1 MGGQAA
7 GWSGRGGHSSRY
19 HGRAMDAT
27 SPIGFDAVLATARP
41 EFSPEELIDL
51 AERTFGVHAAA
62 AQDLGSER
70 DQTSLLTARGG
81 LPIAVMKVSNAAE
94 DPATLDMEARAV
106 VHIARVDSTIPVAIP
121 WLAPS
126 ARPDSDDPADRRVA
140 FEAVDGTHHVRMYDV
155 LPGRGR
161 VDAWDL
167 PDDAIASWGEMTAR
181 FGRALRG
188 FFHPAARRT
197 MLWDVQHAA
206 RTRELLDTI
215 AIDRHREL
223 VEAALDRFDAVVTP
237 VWPTLRAQIIHTDI
251 TTDNALV
258 DADGRI
264 SGIVDLGDMSHSAL
278 VTDIASLL
286 DSLLNGRERDEL
298 FRAGRLI
305 LDGYQRITP
314 LEPVELALTGELLA
328 ARAAV
333 TIAISSFRSSRG
345 LEDRDFA
352 ERYNEG
358 VARTVETLLDV
369 GWDEAARRFGGEP
382 LGAGGVT
389 TGLLGRRAAVL
400 GPAIEPLTYA
410 EPIEV
415 VSAEGVWITA
425 ADGRLYLDAYNNV
438 PCVGHSHPRV
448 AEAIAR
454 TARTIA
460 TNMRYLHPA
469 AIELAERLVATMPA
483 DSGLDTVLFV
493 NSGSEANDV
502 AWRLATTFTGN
513 RGALCTAFA
522 YHGVTEAT
530 AALSPE
536 SWQAVRPPEHVETWE
551 PPDAL
556 RGTNQTLDVF
566 DVALARLAARGF
578 APAATILDSV
588 LTSDGFLDPGRELA
602 RAWVDRTHAAGGLWI
617 ADEVQGG
624 HGRTGSGL
632 WSFERLGIVP
642 DFVTLGKPMG
652 NGHPVGAVVTRRE
665 IAARFGDETV
675 FFSTFGGNQVS
686 AAASLAVLDVLADE
700 HVLDRVTAAGEALRA
715 GIREIATRHPIVGEV
730 RGAGLAIGVEIVDDP
745 DSKTP
750 DRDAAAAIKEGLKVR
765 GVLVGTT
772 GRAGNTLK
780 IRPPLAFDDSLVHI
794 VTGALEASVASVSR
808 QD

>member
-1 MGGQAA
+1 
-7 GWSGRGGHSSRY
+7 
-19 HGRAMDAT
+19 MDAT
-27 SPIGFDAVLATARP
+27 TGTGFDAVLATARP
-41 EFSPEELIDL
+41 EFEPAAVIEL
-51 AERTFGVHAAA
+51 ARRTFDVSAATA
-62 AQDLGSER
+62 TDLGSER
-70 DQTSLLTARGG
+70 DQTFLLADPGRS
-81 LPIAVMKVSNAAE
+81 PVAVMKVSNAAE
-94 DPATLDMEARAV
+94 DPSTLDMEALAAL
-106 VHIARVDSTIPVAIP
+106 HIARVDPTIPVAIP
-121 WLAPS
+121 RPVPGAPT
-126 ARPDSDDPADRRVA
+126 ASDDPAHRRAA
-140 FEAVDGTHHVRMYDV
+140 FAAGDGTHHIRMYDV

-161 VDAWDL
+161 VDAATL
-167 PDDAIASWGEMTAR
+167 PDDVLGGWGEMTAR
-181 FGRALRG
+181 VGRALRG

-206 RTRELLDTI
+206 RTRELLETI
-215 AIDRHREL
+215 AVDRHREL
-223 VEAALDRFDAVVTP
+223 VEAALDRFDTVVTP
-237 VWPTLRAQIIHTDI
+237 IWPTLRAQVIHTDL

-264 SGIVDLGDMSHSAL
+264 SGIVDFGDMSHSAL

-286 DSLLNGRERDEL
+286 DSLLNGRSGEEL

-333 TIAISSFRSSRG
+333 TIAISSFRSSHG
-345 LEDRDFA
+345 LEDPGFA

-358 VARTVETLLDV
+358 VARTVETLLAV
-369 GWDEAARRFGGEP
+369 GWDEAARRFGAQP
-382 LGAGGVT
+382 LRAPSAT
-389 TGLLGRRAAVL
+389 RDLARRREAVL

-410 EPIEV
+410 DPIEV

-425 ADGRLYLDAYNNV
+425 ADGRRYLDAYNNV

-469 AIELAERLVATMPA
+469 AIELAERLVATMPR

-502 AWRLATTFTGN
+502 AWRLATTYTGN

-536 SWQAVRPPEHVETWE
+536 SWQAVRPPEHVATWE
-551 PPDAL
+551 PPDAF
-556 RGTNQTLDVF
+556 RGTNLDVDPF
-566 DVALARLAARGF
+566 DRALAELARRGH
-578 APAATILDSV
+578 APAAAILDGV
-588 LTSDGFLDPGRELA
+588 LTSDGFLDPGHDLA
-602 RAWVDRTHAAGGLWI
+602 RTWVERVRAAGGLWI

-624 HGRTGSGL
+624 HGRTGTGL

-652 NGHPVGAVVTRRE
+652 NGHPVGAVITRRE
-665 IAARFGDETV
+665 IASRFADETV

-700 HVLDRVTAAGEALRA
+700 HVLERVTAAGDALQA
-715 GIREIATRHPIVGEV
+715 GIRGLATRYQRIGDV
-730 RGAGLAIGVEIVDDP
+730 RGAGLAIGIEIVRDP
-745 DSKTP
+745 TSRTP
-750 DRDAAAAIKEGLKVR
+750 DRAATAAIKEGLKVR

-772 GRAGNTLK
+772 ARDGNVLK
-780 IRPPLAFDDSLVHI
+780 VRPPLAFTTAEVPI
-794 VTGALEASVASVSR
+794 VVEALDATLAAL
-808 QD
+808 D